1 MLAELCMDAA
11 EEASAG
17 RGASFQPQQEKLHTS
32 SAQVRF
38 RHNLPTLFIPT
49 PATTCSLC
57 HRLAGKARHD
67 SSMIGQLVHLS

>member
-17 RGASFQPQQEKLHTS
+17 RGASFQPQQENLHIGN
-32 SAQVRF
+32 AQVLF
-38 RHNLPTLFIPT
+38 RHNSLTLFIPT
-49 PATTCSLC
+49 PATTCSLR
-57 HRLAGKARHD
+57 HRLAGRARHD